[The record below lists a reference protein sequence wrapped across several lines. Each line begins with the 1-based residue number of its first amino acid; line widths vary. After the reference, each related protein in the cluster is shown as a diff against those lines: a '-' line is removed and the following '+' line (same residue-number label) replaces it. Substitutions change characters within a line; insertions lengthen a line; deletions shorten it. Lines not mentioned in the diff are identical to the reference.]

1 MLSFFVEAAVT
12 AARRFMQAAGGMPP
26 ATASVHPTR
35 LAKFFLENVFAS
47 AARA

>member
-26 ATASVHPTR
+26 PQHQFILHASQ
-35 LAKFFLENVFAS
+35 KFFLENVFAS